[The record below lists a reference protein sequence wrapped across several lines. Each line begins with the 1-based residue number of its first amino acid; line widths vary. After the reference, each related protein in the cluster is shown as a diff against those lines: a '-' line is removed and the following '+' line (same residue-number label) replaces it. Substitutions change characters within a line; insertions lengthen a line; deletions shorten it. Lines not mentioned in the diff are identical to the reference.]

1 MATVV
6 QSPLVARETDRD
18 KKDTR
23 SGHQVGERVYG
34 CTLKMFP
41 FALSGGLWSQRPLN

>member
-6 QSPLVARETDRD
+6 ESPLVARETDRD
-18 KKDTR
+18 KKKTQDR
-23 SGHQVGERVYG
+23 QSGDQVGERVYG

-41 FALSGGLWSQRPLN
+41 FALSGGA